1 MHRQASELQAAYLG
15 EVRGENFFLGL
26 AEQLPEGAASML
38 LLARLERQTGLRM
51 ARLLQRHGLPLG
63 DTAHAAAQGRQRA
76 ADWLGLGWSQTL
88 EKLEVLVAPYV
99 QRYDSLA
106 IEGDDDDRDI
116 LDELAE
122 HERAL
127 LEFTRLARQG
137 QISAAKATITRL
149 LAVPA

>member
-26 AEQLPEGAASML
+26 AEQLPEGASSML

-76 ADWLGLGWSQTL
+76 CDWQGLDWKQTL
-88 EKLEVLVAPYV
+88 QKLENLVEPYV
-99 QRYDSLA
+99 ERYDSLA
-106 IEGDDDDRDI
+106 EQGDEDDRDI
-116 LDELAE
+116 LDDFAE

-127 LEFTRLARQG
+127 LEFTRLAREG
-137 QISAAKATITRL
+137 QMNEAKAAITRL
-149 LAVPA
+149 LAMPA

>member
-26 AEQLPEGAASML
+26 AEQLPEGASSML
-38 LLARLERQTGLRM
+38 LLARLERQTSLRM

-76 ADWLGLGWSQTL
+76 NDWRGLDWTQTL
-88 EKLEVLVAPYV
+88 RKLEDLVEPYV
-99 QRYDSLA
+99 ERYDSLA
-106 IEGDDDDRDI
+106 EQGDDDDRDI
-116 LDELAE
+116 LDDFAE

-127 LEFTRLARQG
+127 LAFTRLAREG
-137 QISAAKATITRL
+137 QMHEAKATITRL
-149 LAVPA
+149 LAAPA

>member
-26 AEQLPEGAASML
+26 AEQLPEGASSML

-76 ADWLGLGWSQTL
+76 ADWLGLDWPQTL
-88 EKLEVLVAPYV
+88 EKLEVLVEPYV

-106 IEGDDDDRDI
+106 TEGDDDDRDI
-116 LDELAE
+116 LDDLAE
-122 HERAL
+122 HEHAL
-127 LEFTRLARQG
+127 LAFTRLAREG
-137 QISAAKATITRL
+137 QMNAAKATISRL

>member
-76 ADWLGLGWSQTL
+76 ADWLGLDWTQTL
-88 EKLEVLVAPYV
+88 EPYV

-106 IEGDDDDRDI
+106 DDGDDDDRDI

-122 HERAL
+122 HEHAL

-137 QISAAKATITRL
+137 QINAAKATITRL